1 MNKICLTIYN
11 YLLLFIQKLFY
22 KDMDKDEE
30 ESIISID
37 QEWENILKED
47 SYNL

>member
-1 MNKICLTIYN
+1 MNKICPTIYN